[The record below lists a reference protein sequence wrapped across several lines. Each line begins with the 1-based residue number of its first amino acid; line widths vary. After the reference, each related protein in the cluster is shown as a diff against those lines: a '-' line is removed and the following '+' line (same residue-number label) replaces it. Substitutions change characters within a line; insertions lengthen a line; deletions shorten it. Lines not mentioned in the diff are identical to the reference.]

1 MGGVCSLGGT
11 GERALSIAV
20 GRDLSRS
27 FNSAVNIVTRIDSTH
42 GRKCL
47 CLQPHD
53 SLKGDLA
60 VLFHRGKWGKG

>member
-1 MGGVCSLGGT
+1 MGEACSLGGT
-11 GERALSIAV
+11 GEGAVSIAV
-20 GRDLSRS
+20 GRDLSWS
-27 FNSAVNIVTRIDSTH
+27 FSSAGNIITWMESTH

-47 CLQPHD
+47 CLQLYD